1 MLSKEEYINYY
12 KDRGKTVD
20 QIGKSNNPLNER
32 QLLTKYN
39 KYVAKEEKKNNSYVV
54 DEKWLETKQLV
65 KDRDKGVCQLLNKL
79 PFQIKQT
86 LIENSNGFYKILD
99 PAHRISKGSSVS
111 KKYEVSN
118 VWTLNRYSHSN
129 LDSYKHPI
137 KGYNINKEEH
147 DLWWQIIVDEIKYT
161 EDLFESKN

>member
-32 QLLTKYN
+32 HLLTKYN

-99 PAHRISKGSSVS
+99 PAHRISRGSSVS

-118 VWTLNRYSHSN
+118 VWTLNRYSHSL
-129 LDSYKHPI
+129 LDQYKHPI
-137 KGYNINKEEH
+137 YGHNIKKKEH
-147 DLWWQIIVDEIKYT
+147 DLWWQIIIGEIKY
-161 EDLFESKN
+161 EEKLWQEKV